1 MIAFGIPKIRPD
13 QRADRPEEGSCE
25 LASLVFQQDVSLHG
39 RSGID
44 PWDITLEKL
53 RGRAGHRLGKRTEAV
68 GSPNHGR

>member
-1 MIAFGIPKIRPD
+1 M
-13 QRADRPEEGSCE
+13 
-25 LASLVFQQDVSLHG
+25 VFQKSDRISVQIVRKRDLVSWRRWFSNKMFSLHG